1 MIKSLTIS
9 GFRGFGKEKEILF
22 SLPNGTDEG
31 SGLNIL
37 VGANNTGKSSIIEA
51 IKAFN
56 AISSFSEGKRNYKCE
71 QRVRLCKKRKIEVI
85 SN

>member
-1 MIKSLTIS
+1 MIKTLTIS
-9 GFRGFGKEKEILF
+9 GFRGFGKVQDVTF
-22 SLPNGTDEG
+22 SLPNGKDEG

-56 AISSFSEGKRNYKCE
+56 AVSTFSEGKRNSKCG
-71 QRVRLCKKRKIEVI
+71 QRVLLKIIDE
-85 SN
+85 SG